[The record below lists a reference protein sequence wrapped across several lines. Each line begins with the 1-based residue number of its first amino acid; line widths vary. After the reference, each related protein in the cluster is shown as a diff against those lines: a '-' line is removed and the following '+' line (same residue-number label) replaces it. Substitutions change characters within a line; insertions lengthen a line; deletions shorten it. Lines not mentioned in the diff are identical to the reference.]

1 MKTKKRIGIFM
12 DHSVANLM
20 ELTSGEMVTNTIET
34 GFTHQLKEDTLN
46 KGENHMHNSEQ
57 HMNSAY
63 YKKLGDIIKD
73 YDEVILFGPTT
84 AKDEL
89 LNLLK
94 ADHRFEK
101 TDIKVKHADKM
112 TENQQHA
119 FVKAYFYAK
128 P

>member
-1 MKTKKRIGIFM
+1 M

-20 ELTSGEMVTNTIET
+20 ELTSGKMVTNTIET
-34 GFTHQLKEDTLN
+34 GFTHQMKEDTLN
-46 KGENHMHNSEQ
+46 KGETHMHNSEQ
-57 HMNSAY
+57 HMNNAY

-94 ADHRFEK
+94 ADHQFEK

-119 FVKAYFYAK
+119 FVREYFYAK
-128 P
+128 L